1 RGHTVGALTL
11 GVEGDG
17 VVASVP
23 PWPYRLDEYASRH
36 AAQRMLLHGRDLF
49 NVAARRTVNAALT
62 DFRPDVVHSHSVPG
76 MSGAVLAL
84 PSQHGV
90 AHVHTLHDYWLLCQR
105 LSMVK
110 RSGIACDVRCRS

>member
-1 RGHTVGALTL
+1 MRVLILSSLWPPRVLGGAELYAHDLAAHLRERGHTVGAVTL

-62 DFRPDVVHSHSVPG
+62 DFRPDVVHSPPVPG
-76 MSGAVLAL
+76 
-84 PSQHGV
+84 
-90 AHVHTLHDYWLLCQR
+90 
-105 LSMVK
+105 
-110 RSGIACDVRCRS
+110 RSGTV